1 MTLFSFDEPQPKLNP
16 PVTCWREDMPENHE
30 PQLVP
35 PQLRWL
41 TTQNDIY
48 LEVPRYGTEVI
59 WGWMFAS
66 AILVIG
72 IMAFLLIRSVLMQAG
87 NDHFDYIATTIS
99 LITEG
104 ILSAMA
110 LFCLKM
116 YFVAPRNQPIRL
128 NRKRQRI
135 YLFDYNRSRLPWLT
149 WPVTITSYRWADV
162 YAEISFSGTPGDRGY
177 RLYGAV
183 CTPGTYNVEARFLL
197 AREWEER
204 EQLNQIWSYLCIYMK
219 HDSHLPPPRHAVPPN
234 FWCPRK
240 ADKWPDEMERES
252 TTAPEAENRDAG
264 ITDIWKALRARR

>member
-16 PVTCWREDMPENHE
+16 PVTCWREDMPESHE

-59 WGWMFAS
+59 WGWMLFT
-66 AILVIG
+66 AILMFGVMVFFVSSCFEMGFYALAFISVIAFSSLML
-72 IMAFLLIRSVLMQAG
+72 MA
-87 NDHFDYIATTIS
+87 
-99 LITEG
+99 
-104 ILSAMA
+104 
-110 LFCLKM
+110 LKM
-116 YFVAPRNQPIRL
+116 YFIAPRNHPIRL

-252 TTAPEAENRDAG
+252 TTAPEAEKMDAG
-264 ITDIWKALRARR
+264 IMDIWKALRLNPPT